1 MLCKKPCLEHNIFLI
16 FQGLEENQLID
27 DINKDL
33 RILEELATLVL
44 CIKDGITIED
54 IRNYVCPNIIPILE
68 KNDIDHAL
76 AKLFEGTKS
85 SYLMNEEPIIHV
97 LKELEKT
104 NLDKFMAITS
114 ILSKLPLNKE
124 ETLDLM
130 IPKELLV
137 NVQKGDQSLLEII
150 ADQKL
155 ETVNVYY

>member
-1 MLCKKPCLEHNIFLI
+1 M
-16 FQGLEENQLID
+16 EENQLID

-44 CIKDGITIED
+44 CMKDGITIED

-85 SYLMNEEPIIHV
+85 SYLMKEETILHV

-130 IPKELLV
+130 IPKELLL
-137 NVQKGDQSLLEII
+137 NVQKGDQSLMEVI
-150 ADQKL
+150 ADQKI
-155 ETVNVYY
+155 ETVKIYYYRLSYGND

>member
-1 MLCKKPCLEHNIFLI
+1 M
-16 FQGLEENQLID
+16 EENQLID

-54 IRNYVCPNIIPILE
+54 IENYVCPNIIPILE
-68 KNDIDHAL
+68 KNDIVHTL

-85 SYLMNEEPIIHV
+85 SYLIKEEPILHV

-114 ILSKLPLNKE
+114 ILSKLPLIFYLRCIISGTIKDINLIHSQLERCFLVLSLGIVCNLSQAKE
-124 ETLDLM
+124 VTLL
-130 IPKELLV
+130 K
-137 NVQKGDQSLLEII
+137 K
-150 ADQKL
+150 
-155 ETVNVYY
+155 

>member
-1 MLCKKPCLEHNIFLI
+1 M
-16 FQGLEENQLID
+16 EENQLIY

-54 IRNYVCPNIIPILE
+54 IENYVCPNIIPILE
-68 KNDIDHAL
+68 KNDIVHAL

-85 SYLMNEEPIIHV
+85 SYLIKEEPILHI

-130 IPKELLV
+130 IPKELLL
-137 NVQKGDQSLLEII
+137 NVQKGSQSLLEVI
-150 ADQKL
+150 ADQKI
-155 ETVNVYY
+155 ETVRLYDHRLSYVND

>member
-1 MLCKKPCLEHNIFLI
+1 M
-16 FQGLEENQLID
+16 EENQLID

-54 IRNYVCPNIIPILE
+54 IKNYVCPNIIPILE

-85 SYLMNEEPIIHV
+85 CYLMKEEPILHV

-130 IPKELLV
+130 IPNELLV

-155 ETVNVYY
+155 ETVNIYH